1 MAAAHAHSMVVVTGN
16 CQSVAL
22 AGGYAQG
29 GGHGQLASRFGLG
42 ADQVIEWSIVTASGE
57 VVTATPAQHDDV
69 YWALC
74 GGGGG
79 TFGVVLGA
87 VVKLYPELR
96 TASAMLRFSLSKEDA
111 LVEGTRARFWDAV
124 QMFVVDTLP
133 LLDIGGMA
141 IWSVG
146 TTPSLNAHDVLSFAA
161 HPVVL
166 PGGNSSSLHGRLTAT
181 PKLMEQYGMAYGAC
195 THTPSDLDNR
205 SARYIEYTRI
215 KQNTIPVPRSN

>member
-1 MAAAHAHSMVVVTGN
+1 VQPVICLDSN
-16 CQSVAL
+16 YEQWP
-22 AGGYAQG
+22 GYAQG
-29 GGHGQLASRFGLG
+29 GGHGQLASQFGLG
-42 ADQVIEWSIVTASGE
+42 ADQVVEWNVVTASGE
-57 VVTATPAQHDDV
+57 VVTATPAQHEDL

-111 LVEGTRARFWDAV
+111 AVEQYRERFWDV
-124 QMFVVDTLP
+124 VRVFVVDTLP

-146 TTPSLNAHDVLSFAA
+146 ITPSPSADDLLTFAA
-161 HPVVL
+161 HPAVL
-166 PGGNSSSLHGRLTAT
+166 PGGDSKTLQGYLTPT
-181 PKLMEQYGMAYGAC
+181 LNLLEGYGMDYGAC
-195 THTPSDLDNR
+195 IHTPSDLDSR
-205 SARYIEYTRI
+205 SANYI
-215 KQNTIPVPRSN
+215 